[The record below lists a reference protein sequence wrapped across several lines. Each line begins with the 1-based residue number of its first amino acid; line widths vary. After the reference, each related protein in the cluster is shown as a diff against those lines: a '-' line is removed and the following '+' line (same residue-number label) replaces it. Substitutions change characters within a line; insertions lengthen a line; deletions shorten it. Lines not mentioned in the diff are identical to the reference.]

1 MKKNIVLSVF
11 WLLLIIVFSLNA
23 QDRTLRFEMQHVT
36 IDDFEADGYILAIGG
51 GGEGTIGRLK
61 GSQIIA
67 VDISKRELEEA
78 PDGPLKIIMD
88 ARDLKFLDKT
98 FNTVTSFFTLM
109 YIGGND
115 HEKVFREMFRVL
127 KPGGKLLLWG
137 AISPKQT
144 DSNQNRVLV
153 PLTIK
158 LPQKEIRTG
167 YGVQLPQEDH
177 DLAYYIKMSEK
188 VGFRVVIK
196 ESKNQ
201 VFHIILQKPI
211 I

>member
-1 MKKNIVLSVF
+1 MKKNNVLLVCLVFLIV
-11 WLLLIIVFSLNA
+11 VFSLNA
-23 QDRTLRFEMQHVT
+23 QDGTLRFEMQYVT
-36 IDDFEADGYILAIGG
+36 INDFETDGYILAIGG

-61 GSQIIA
+61 GSQVIA

-98 FNTVTSFFTLM
+98 FNTITSFFTLM
-109 YIGGND
+109 YINGND
-115 HEKVFREMFRVL
+115 HEKVFGEMFRVL

-137 AISPKQT
+137 AIIPKQT
-144 DSNQNRVLV
+144 NSNQNRVLV

-158 LPQKEIRTG
+158 LPQQEVRTG
-167 YGVQLPQEDH
+167 YGVRLPQEDH

-188 VGFRVVIK
+188 VDFKVIFK

-201 VFHIILQKPI
+201 VFHIIVQIPSL
-211 I
+211 